1 MNSLRKQRGVSLIE
15 IFIVLTASI
24 TAIGVAVTLYVQSN
38 ANAAAA
44 DARQRLQVLYVEIDR
59 AYPNGFYE
67 GASIA
72 DILATMPSDHVLRRG
87 AGITLQNADQV
98 SIEPGPS
105 NNGLIDTAILRVP
118 FSTTRSCVG
127 AIQSTFG
134 LPFDVEVAGV
144 RAVTNGEVVSPAALA
159 DACDANAGVL
169 EITVRASRRAN

>member
-1 MNSLRKQRGVSLIE
+1 MNSLRKQQGVSLIE

-24 TAIGVAVTLYVQSN
+24 AAIGVAVTLYVQSN

-59 AYPNGFYE
+59 AFPNGLYE
-67 GASIA
+67 GASIT
-72 DILATMPSDHVLRRG
+72 DLLAAMPSDHVLRRG
-87 AGITLQNADQV
+87 AGITLQNADPI

-127 AIQSTFG
+127 AIDSTLG
-134 LPFDVEVAGV
+134 LPFDVEVASIRV
-144 RAVTNGEVVSPAALA
+144 VSNGEVMSPAARA
-159 DACDANAGVL
+159 DACEDGSGVI
-169 EITVRASRRAN
+169 EITVRAASRS